1 MQVPLGVLTQQKPED
16 KTANTLEQIIRFC
29 LNLNK
34 RAHIELNKFEKISY
48 FSLISRS
55 EGCIS
60 SATFYFF
67 YIESLVYMK
76 DVFKQPDHPN
86 SILSQIEST
95 FAKNQSRTKKTSF
108 CSAQYLEQPTR
119 FFKTTK
125 GLNTYKL
132 LLIDFTYFSITI
144 CCFLIIIIFAVFIII
159 VIILITNI
167 ITIII
172 TVIYC

>member
-1 MQVPLGVLTQQKPED
+1 MQIIRQIYRRLRFLYTKNRFCLNSFVGFSTMQWYNLILTMQVPLGVLTQQKPED

-86 SILSQIEST
+86 SILSQIKST
-95 FAKNQSRTKKTSF
+95 FAKN
-108 CSAQYLEQPTR
+108 
-119 FFKTTK
+119 
-125 GLNTYKL
+125 
-132 LLIDFTYFSITI
+132 
-144 CCFLIIIIFAVFIII
+144 
-159 VIILITNI
+159 
-167 ITIII
+167 
-172 TVIYC
+172 